1 MCLTRGVEPRAGGTA
16 CKYDGGAA
24 HISTGGA
31 ASGDVRSPSRCQ
43 PCVDVGSAGHAS
55 SASVPAFSIGADI
68 PRRGPRRLPRGGAR
82 KGAGSMLLLLFTD
95 DVLLVDLLRA
105 MPESVSLACAP
116 CRLDELC
123 SDVVECC
130 AEFSKFTSLASA
142 ERGSER
148 ATGAFDPRQELD
160 EDGGVLLTASSSS
173 RLRSGACTLGLSG
186 GALAA
191 SAVRADATPGMAARK
206 ALPAASIL
214 AALRVARAQR
224 GGNGGHVL

>member
-1 MCLTRGVEPRAGGTA
+1 
-16 CKYDGGAA
+16 
-24 HISTGGA
+24 
-31 ASGDVRSPSRCQ
+31 
-43 PCVDVGSAGHAS
+43 
-55 SASVPAFSIGADI
+55 
-68 PRRGPRRLPRGGAR
+68 
-82 KGAGSMLLLLFTD
+82 MLLLLFTD

-105 MPESVSLACAP
+105 TPDSVSLACAP

-123 SDVVECC
+123 SDVVDGC
-130 AEFSKFTSLASA
+130 AECSKLTSLASA

-173 RLRSGACTLGLSG
+173 RLRSGACMLGLSG
-186 GALAA
+186 APPAA
-191 SAVRADATPGMAARK
+191 SAERTEAAPCMAARK
-206 ALPAASIL
+206 VLPAASIL